1 MSVLHI
7 FGILKMN
14 YQEPKKSKIDTNT
27 KFKTNEYL
35 LNFKCLNDHIQDQF
49 EIRNQIRH
57 VAIAIISTIYDKNV
71 S

>member
-1 MSVLHI
+1 
-7 FGILKMN
+7 MN

-35 LNFKCLNDHIQDQF
+35 LNFKCLNDHIQDKLS
-49 EIRNQIRH
+49 IRGNTRPA
-57 VAIAIISTIYDKNV
+57 AIAIISTINGKNV